1 MEAPITVIPQ
11 PKPAKVQTIGILM
24 LISGAVN
31 ITIGL
36 GIVAGFLLS
45 IILICCIPVAAL
57 PLALGIFEVIYGIR
71 LIGSGQEPVKR
82 DTLQTVAILETAS
95 ILGSNMVAFLVGVV
109 NLLLLNDPEVTGY
122 FKE

>member
-82 DTLQTVAILETAS
+82 DTLQTVAILEIAS
-95 ILGSNMVAFLVGVV
+95 ILCSNMVAFLVGVV
-109 NLLLLNDPEVTGY
+109 NLLLLSDTEVTGY
-122 FKE
+122 LKE